1 MEIETQQDIRSVPAE
16 NLAPQSGAS
25 TLDATAHCRRTML
38 KFGLGALVA
47 GAYGLPHEG
56 RAQSTTIPE
65 QVSGLV
71 TSEGT
76 VVRLVP

>member
-47 GAYGLPHEG
+47 RTDYRT
-56 RAQSTTIPE
+56 RAARKA
-65 QVSGLV
+65 
-71 TSEGT
+71 
-76 VVRLVP
+76 RLYRSRFLGW